1 MAGVCC
7 AGGSLIMA
15 MMAVISKDVRE
26 RLVFTE
32 ECLDLCHCLD
42 LPMGL
47 EL

>member
-1 MAGVCC
+1 MAGVCW

-15 MMAVISKDVRE
+15 MMAVISKDEME
-26 RLVFTE
+26 RVVFTE
-32 ECLDLCHCLD
+32 ECLNLGHCMD